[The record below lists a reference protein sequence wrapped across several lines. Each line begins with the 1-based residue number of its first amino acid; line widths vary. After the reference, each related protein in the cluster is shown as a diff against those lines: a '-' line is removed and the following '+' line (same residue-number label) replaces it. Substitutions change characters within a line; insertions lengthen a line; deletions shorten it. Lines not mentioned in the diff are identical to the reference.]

1 MTSFLCIYIGLSVLS
16 VLLTFVLSCFESAKK
31 QCKTILLI
39 LFIVTLVGVL
49 FATGVL
55 EAKYGWNRLYST
67 LIAAAVMGGLYLADA
82 LGKRVRNSR

>member
-1 MTSFLCIYIGLSVLS
+1 MITFLCIYIGLSMLS
-16 VLLTFVLSCFESAKK
+16 VLLSFVLSYFETVKK
-31 QCKTILLI
+31 QCKTVLLI

-67 LIAAAVMGGLYLADA
+67 LIAAAVMGGLYLADT
-82 LGKRVRNSR
+82 LGKRARK

>member
-1 MTSFLCIYIGLSVLS
+1 MITFLCIYIGLSMLS
-16 VLLTFVLSCFESAKK
+16 VLLSFVLSYFETVKK
-31 QCKTILLI
+31 QCKTVLLI

-67 LIAAAVMGGLYLADA
+67 LIAAAVMGGLYLAA
-82 LGKRVRNSR
+82 TLGKRARK